1 MLRRLESWSRPLV
14 LTVLAAFALGLIA
27 WLQGLDGRLQ
37 ATHGATEATPF
48 GIVSLELASDSPH
61 IEEIVSTWRRAG
73 LVATAMK
80 SLWVDFPFLLA
91 YSSFLALLTL
101 FLRRKLKALAKQT
114 STAGKG
120 WFDKLCALHWKLLP
134 AVAFAFWLAGALDL
148 VENLLLLRLLN
159 GATGPTAAWFATAKF
174 ALLGVGALILAFT
187 LALLA
192 LLRQR
197 TFPLLQFLFYCRFP
211 LLLGAL
217 LVLLGPVCL
226 LLAPGLLRNL
236 FALDPGQLCWVT
248 FLALLWAGAV
258 LISLKNVLLY
268 GTVRFKSSAAPPSQ
282 LTSLIRRYW
291 WLWIALLAAPI
302 PLTALVVSE
311 VRLGHFLGILGGAA
325 VAILFYW
332 LAALVQDLFGDPN
345 RTLDETLFASAHRSK
360 ALVTKFRRDVR
371 TVAAQSTTLARL
383 GDWIERNFPGYFNHG
398 AILSGHL
405 QAISFMSLALA
416 SHGAGYFLLRPD
428 HGRSSAVP
436 ALGYVII
443 LLIVVTWALPSV
455 SFFFDRYRVPASLIL
470 IAVPTVMNLL
480 FAADHFFALTGET
493 GQHGAAI
500 VESFLKRDARAR
512 EFFTQEKRERG
523 DRREASE
530 AAAKP
535 PIVVV
540 AASGGGIK
548 ASLWTATVLTGL
560 HRDLGEPFTRSV
572 HLLSTVSGGSVGA
585 LFYLD
590 ELAASGHLDDD
601 SIDRILHA
609 AGRTSLHGSAWGFAY
624 PDLLRGMAPFLVQN
638 QQFDRGWAL
647 ETVWRETMQA
657 PEAGLGSWVPAVAEG
672 RLPPVIFNTTQIE
685 TGEHFVLS
693 PLKIDS
699 WRGWGTRGHFE
710 AYGGRDV
717 PASTA
722 ARLSAAFPWVTPI
735 SRPDSQYLE
744 GASAQARR
752 GLQRHLADGGYYDN
766 FGVVSTLLWLET
778 VLQERAEELRGRQIL
793 VLLIRVSAYDEENR
807 SGTVGPEKKGWI
819 YTTAGPILGL
829 AKVRSTTQFSR
840 NKKELEL
847 LADKWQATHGVTIST
862 VEFEL
867 DREGPLSWKLTD
879 REWCHLFCGWH
890 DDHNL
895 QQRRQLLA
903 QFQQLPGN
911 WRDQPDKSWLPQ
923 RCARAGL
930 SVEEI
935 CKAP

>member
-1 MLRRLESWSRPLV
+1 MLRRMESWSRPLI
-14 LTVLAAFALGLIA
+14 LTVLGALVLGLMA

-37 ATHGATEATPF
+37 AARSLTENTPF
-48 GIVSLELASDSPH
+48 GIVSLELASDGPR
-61 IEEIVSTWRRAG
+61 IEEIVSAWRSEE
-73 LVATAMK
+73 LVATAK
-80 SLWVDFPFLLA
+80 RSIWVDFPFLLA

-101 FLRRKLKALAKQT
+101 FLRRKLNALATQPPPVE
-114 STAGKG
+114 KG

-134 AVAFAFWLAGALDL
+134 GVALAFWLAGALDL

-159 GATGPTAAWFATAKF
+159 GATSPAASWFATAKF
-174 ALLGVGALILAFT
+174 ALLAVGVVILALT
-187 LALLA
+187 LVLLA

-197 TFPLLQFLFYCRFP
+197 TFPFLQFLFYSRFP
-211 LLLGAL
+211 LMLGAL
-217 LVLLGPVCL
+217 LVLLGPICV
-226 LLAPGLLRNL
+226 LLAPGLLKNL
-236 FALDPGQLCWVT
+236 FALEPRQLCWVT
-248 FLALLWAGAV
+248 FLALLWSGAV

-268 GTVRFKSSAAPPSQ
+268 GAVRFNSSVAPPGK
-282 LTSLIRRYW
+282 LISLIRQYW
-291 WLWIALLAAPI
+291 WLWIAILAAPI

-311 VRLGHFLGILGGAA
+311 VRASHFLGILGGVA
-325 VAILFYW
+325 VTILFYW

-345 RTLDETLFASAHRSK
+345 RTVDETLFASARRSK
-360 ALVTKFRRDVR
+360 ALVTKFRRHAR
-371 TVAAQSTTLARL
+371 TVAAKNTALGRL
-383 GDWIERNFPGYFNHG
+383 GGWIGHNFPGYFNHG

-416 SHGAGYFLLRPD
+416 LHGAGYFLLRPD
-428 HGRSSAVP
+428 HGHSSSVP
-436 ALGYVII
+436 ALGYVIV
-443 LLIVVTWALPSV
+443 LLIVLTWALPSI

-480 FAADHFFALTGET
+480 FATDHFFALTSET

-512 EFFTQEKRERG
+512 EFFTEENRERG
-523 DRREASE
+523 DDSEASE
-530 AAAKP
+530 AAANP

-560 HRDLGEPFTRSV
+560 QRDLGEPFTRSV
-572 HLLSTVSGGSVGA
+572 NLLSTVSGGSVGA

-590 ELAASGHLDDD
+590 ELAAVGHLDAD
-601 SIDRILHA
+601 SINRILQA

-624 PDLLRGMAPFLVQN
+624 PDLLRGVAPFLVKN
-638 QQFDRGWAL
+638 QRFDRGWAL
-647 ETVWRETMQA
+647 ETIWRETMKA

-693 PLKIDS
+693 PLRIDS

-722 ARLSAAFPWVTPI
+722 ARLSATFPWITPI

-744 GASAQARR
+744 GATAEASR

-778 VLQERAEELRGRQIL
+778 VLQEQAESLRGRQIL

-807 SGTVGPEKKGWI
+807 SGTVGEEKLGWA
-819 YTTAGPILGL
+819 YATVGPILGL

-840 NKKELEL
+840 NKMELEL
-847 LADKWQATHGVTIST
+847 LADKWQSTHGVTIDT

-903 QFQQLPGN
+903 QFQQLPGS